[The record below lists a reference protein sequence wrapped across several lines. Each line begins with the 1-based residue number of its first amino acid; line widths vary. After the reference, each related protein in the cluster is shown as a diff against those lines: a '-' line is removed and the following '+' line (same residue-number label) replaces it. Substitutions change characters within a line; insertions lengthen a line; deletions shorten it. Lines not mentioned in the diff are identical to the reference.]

1 MQFVS
6 SPRGEKKGGHSG
18 GTNEV
23 SDEESRICHS
33 ESCPKLVS
41 ATQSSH
47 AELVSASPLSS
58 FLCRPAL
65 LSSPKAS
72 TYFRAS
78 LFFLLQIFQNP
89 LKMYCSK
96 LQNGGRLLS
105 IFRRIRHSG
114 ILKKQSVSEAAAI
127 LVVITF
133 LSKIIGYLRT
143 VLVAYYFGASAQ
155 VDAFVVAML
164 IPSLI
169 LGTIAGGG
177 IQTVIIPVYTEK
189 RKNDI
194 QKAKLFVNQ
203 IFFINLVVLGAL
215 TAVMILFPSVFVKI
229 VAYGFSGQRLSLA
242 SYFLRYLA
250 IFGFF
255 DIFVGLFVGLLQ
267 SEKQFLF
274 PAATLLV
281 ANSLIP
287 LSLFLLAPK
296 IGINSWTVGEL
307 SFGAFAFSVMFLFLF
322 YKKQFF
328 HSFELLRINWQEIR
342 HFFVLLLPVVL
353 SSGVSAL
360 YRMVDKTVASSLP
373 AGSVAALNFAQLI
386 YQVPYGLLAIPI
398 AVSVYPTLSSLVVEK
413 KEKEYAE
420 VLKKTLS
427 LLIFIMVPLSVV
439 LIVYSIP
446 IVKILYQHGAFTS
459 SATSLTAFA
468 VSMYSIGLFTL
479 SANALFQRVFF
490 SFKDTKTPLYI
501 TIFVV
506 IFNVAGDVLLS
517 KIWGVGGIGL
527 ATALSSIIAFFAYLI
542 FIRRKELIKNFSYKF
557 LAKEGIK
564 TGIASIFVFLTA
576 VLFKNYLLLSPSL
589 LTLIV
594 RFVFVAAVLATV
606 YLLIA
611 FASKSFGFIV
621 FKSYVKKLLNR
632 I

>member
-1 MQFVS
+1 M
-6 SPRGEKKGGHSG
+6 
-18 GTNEV
+18 
-23 SDEESRICHS
+23 
-33 ESCPKLVS
+33 
-41 ATQSSH
+41 
-47 AELVSASPLSS
+47 
-58 FLCRPAL
+58 
-65 LSSPKAS
+65 
-72 TYFRAS
+72 
-78 LFFLLQIFQNP
+78 
-89 LKMYCSK
+89 
-96 LQNGGRLLS
+96 S
-105 IFRRIRHSG
+105 IFRRVRHSG
-114 ILKKQSVSEAAAI
+114 ILKKQSVSEAAVI

-164 IPSLI
+164 IPSLV
-169 LGTIAGGG
+169 LGIIAGGM
-177 IQTVIIPVYTEK
+177 QAVIIPVYTEK

-203 IFFINLVVLGAL
+203 IFFINLVALGAL

-255 DIFVGLFVGLLQ
+255 NIFVGLFVGLLQ

-274 PAATLLV
+274 PAVTLLV

-322 YKKQFF
+322 HKKQFF

-342 HFFVLLLPVVL
+342 HFFVLLLPIIL

-386 YQVPYGLLAIPI
+386 YAVPLGLLAGPI
-398 AVSVYPTLSSLVVEK
+398 TVSVYPTLSSLVVEK
-413 KEKEYAE
+413 KEKGYAE

-439 LIVYSIP
+439 FIVYSVP

-479 SANALFQRVFF
+479 SANGLFQRVFF

-517 KIWGVGGIGL
+517 KIWGVGGIGFS
-527 ATALSSIIAFFAYLI
+527 TALSSIIAFFAYLI
-542 FIRRKELIKNFSYKF
+542 FIRRKGLIKNFSYKF

-576 VLFKNYLLLSPSL
+576 VLFKNYLLLSPSF

-594 RFVFVAAVLATV
+594 RFVFVAAVLAAV

-611 FASKSFGFIV
+611 FASKSFGFVV
-621 FKSYVKKLLNR
+621 FKSYVKKLLNKICR
-632 I
+632 VA